1 LQLKLLIIALIIV
14 GMANVYLE
22 IGGDENFIIVTP
34 SQKECLKS
42 WVDVE
47 GEYDI
52 YGPEVFDGHSIV
64 SVGTKLESNFETELS
79 GCFYDAVIENVS
91 LSEVSTKVDFLKSQG
106 VNQFYFYKPLKS
118 ESFNIY
124 GLSQ

>member
-1 LQLKLLIIALIIV
+1 
-14 GMANVYLE
+14 MANVYLE

-34 SQKECLKS
+34 SQKECLRS
-42 WVDVE
+42 RVDVA
-47 GEYDI
+47 GEYNI

-64 SVGTKLESNFETELS
+64 LVGTKLESNFEAEFS
-79 GCFYDAVIENVS
+79 GCFYNVVIENVS
-91 LSEVSTKVDFLKSQG
+91 LSEISTKADFLKSQG
-106 VNQFYFYKPLKS
+106 VNQFYFYKPLKN